1 MGVKYEESDDDDAT
15 DTNPDFGKD
24 TVIVKVWLQ
33 S

>member
-15 DTNPDFGKD
+15 DTDPDFGKE
-24 TVIVKVWLQ
+24 TVIVKLWLQ